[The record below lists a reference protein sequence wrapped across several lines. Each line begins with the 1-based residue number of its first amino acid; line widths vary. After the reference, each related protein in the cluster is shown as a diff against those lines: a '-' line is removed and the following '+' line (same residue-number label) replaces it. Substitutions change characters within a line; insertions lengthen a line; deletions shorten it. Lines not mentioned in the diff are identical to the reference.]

1 MRGYWNLP
9 EKTADTLL
17 EGGWLAT
24 GDIGELTSEGSLRIT
39 DRKKDLIKTSGGK
52 YVAPQ
57 QLEGSF
63 KAICPVASQ
72 ILVHGNA
79 RNFCSALITMDPE
92 AMTVWARDNGK
103 SSLSYAA
110 LAEDAEVNRMY
121 QGYIDILNEGLASF
135 ETIKKFKLL
144 GEDFSIEDG
153 TLTPSLKV
161 KRKTIEARYKDVLD
175 EFYGSS
181 FAQM

>member
-1 MRGYWNLP
+1 M
-9 EKTADTLL
+9 L

-24 GDIGELTSEGSLRIT
+24 GDIGELTPTGSLRIT

-79 RNFCSALITMDPE
+79 RNYCSALITLDAE
-92 AMTVWARDNGK
+92 VIGAWAQDHGK
-103 SSLSYAA
+103 AGLSYAQ
-110 LAEDAEVNRMY
+110 LAEDADVIRLI
-121 QGYIDILNEGLASF
+121 QGYVDRLNQGLARF

-144 GEDFSIEDG
+144 PKDFTVEDG

-161 KRKTIEARYKDVLD
+161 KRKAIETRYSDIL
-175 EFYGSS
+175 ESFYSGS
-181 FAQM
+181 FAAV